1 MRITDLLKPEGIRLG
16 VRADGKSA
24 AIDLLVSLQDQSGN
38 LTDPAQYKSDI
49 LAREEQS
56 TTAIGSGIAV
66 PHAKSTAVSRP
77 GLAAITVPDG
87 VDYGAPDGQ
96 PSNLLFMIAA
106 PKEGGDVHL
115 EMLSRLMV
123 LLMDDDFRA
132 SLLAAGSPAEFLS
145 AIDAAEAEKY
155 PDEVP
160 PAPVSIPCSEAP
172 NLPRVGDLLQLDGIR
187 LDAQVSGQEEA
198 IDALVSLQDKVGALT
213 DRAQYRADILARE
226 EQSTTAVGSGIAVP
240 HAKSAAVKRP
250 SLVAMTVP
258 AGVDYG
264 AAEGGPVKLLFMIA
278 APEGDS
284 ELHLRILSRLMVLL
298 MGERFRAALLAA
310 KTPEAFRAALCE
322 AEAEKYPDDRP
333 MIVPQ
338 QAAPAAPAPQPTAGP
353 DSAAPAAGSSR
364 LILAVTA
371 CPTGIAHTY
380 MAAEALE
387 KTGREMGLTL
397 KAETNGSGGA
407 KNVLTPE
414 EIAACEGIIVAA
426 DKNVEMARFDGKPV
440 LRVPVSDGINKP
452 RELIEKILDG
462 KAPVYHAEAGSAPT
476 GDTGSQEGLGHRAY
490 KHLMNGVSHMLPFV
504 IGGGILMALS
514 FLLDSGAAG
523 TAAFGSSWMLP
534 AFFNKV
540 GNIAFGFM
548 VPILAGYI
556 AQSIADRPG
565 LMVGFVGG
573 SMAATGATFQY
584 FVDPTY
590 PIIPAGFLGG
600 LLAGFVGGW
609 FMKVLRRGCDRLP
622 KSLEGIKPVLIYPVI
637 GLLFIGLVMSVVNPV
652 MGVINSAISD
662 ALTAMSSNP
671 ALSVVLG
678 ALVAGMMAID
688 MGGPFNKASYVFG
701 TATIALAADGFSPVM
716 AAVMIGGMVPPIAIA
731 LACTFFQNR
740 FTPDERKNGVV
751 NYIMGLCFITEGA
764 IPFAASDPLRVI
776 PSCIMGSAVAGALSM
791 LFGCA
796 SPAPHGGIF
805 VFPVLRNPLMYLV
818 ALAIGSVVGMLM
830 LALLKKKKS

>member
-1 MRITDLLKPEGIRLG
+1 
-16 VRADGKSA
+16 
-24 AIDLLVSLQDQSGN
+24 
-38 LTDPAQYKSDI
+38 
-49 LAREEQS
+49 
-56 TTAIGSGIAV
+56 
-66 PHAKSTAVSRP
+66 
-77 GLAAITVPDG
+77 
-87 VDYGAPDGQ
+87 
-96 PSNLLFMIAA
+96 
-106 PKEGGDVHL
+106 
-115 EMLSRLMV
+115 
-123 LLMDDDFRA
+123 
-132 SLLAAGSPAEFLS
+132 
-145 AIDAAEAEKY
+145 
-155 PDEVP
+155 
-160 PAPVSIPCSEAP
+160 
-172 NLPRVGDLLQLDGIR
+172 
-187 LDAQVSGQEEA
+187 
-198 IDALVSLQDKVGALT
+198 
-213 DRAQYRADILARE
+213 
-226 EQSTTAVGSGIAVP
+226 
-240 HAKSAAVKRP
+240 
-250 SLVAMTVP
+250 
-258 AGVDYG
+258 
-264 AAEGGPVKLLFMIA
+264 
-278 APEGDS
+278 
-284 ELHLRILSRLMVLL
+284 
-298 MGERFRAALLAA
+298 
-310 KTPEAFRAALCE
+310 
-322 AEAEKYPDDRP
+322 
-333 MIVPQ
+333 
-338 QAAPAAPAPQPTAGP
+338 
-353 DSAAPAAGSSR
+353 
-364 LILAVTA
+364 
-371 CPTGIAHTY
+371 

-476 GDTGSQEGLGHRAY
+476 GDAGSQEGLGHRAY

-731 LACTFFQNR
+731 LTCTFFQNR

-776 PSCIMGSAVAGALSM
+776 PSCIVGSAVAGALSM

-818 ALAIGSVVGMLM
+818 ALAVGSVVGMLM